1 MTIYL
6 TEDEIRRLLK
16 EAINQALDRYLAPI
30 PTVVPVPDDDAFS
43 CSVDDDELPP
53 LALTEE
59 LVPPSIPSIPSFPE
73 AVEDAFDSSCVADD
87 ALQFDVPAFAS
98 AWQARPTPSYCAPC
112 TQTTPLLCA
121 PCTPTEIYTDTVE
134 GSFGAVF
141 SSVSWR
147 FRDTG

>member
-43 CSVDDDELPP
+43 CSIDDDELPP

-59 LVPPSIPSIPSFPE
+59 LVPPSIPSIPFFPE
-73 AVEDAFDSSCVADD
+73 AVEDAFDSFCVADD
-87 ALQFDVPAFAS
+87 ALQFAVPAS
-98 AWQARPTPSYCAPC
+98 QARPSPSSCYASRTGLPCAPC
-112 TQTTPLLCA
+112 TL
-121 PCTPTEIYTDTVE
+121 IYIDTVL
-134 GSFGAVF
+134 GSFIRGDVI
-141 SSVSWR
+141 VS
-147 FRDTG
+147 

>member
-59 LVPPSIPSIPSFPE
+59 LVPS
-73 AVEDAFDSSCVADD
+73 
-87 ALQFDVPAFAS
+87 FAS
-98 AWQARPTPSYCAPC
+98 AWQARPTPSCCAPY
-112 TQTTPLLCA
+112 TQTSPSLLCA
-121 PCTPTEIYTDTVE
+121 PCTPTGIYTDTVE